1 MASSSTEYYRGR
13 AKDCCHRAI
22 IAEDVDQRTHWL
34 EAAARWVSLARQEGF
49 LLPTQKKAVPSND
62 PAYSL
67 PCRLPTDTF
76 SARSPRILLSEKI
89 GEKRAFGGGHAAPRI
104 A

>member
-1 MASSSTEYYRGR
+1 MASSGTEYYRGR

-22 IAEDVDQRTHWL
+22 IAEDIDQRTHWL

-49 LLPTQKKAVPSND
+49 LLPTQKKALPSND
-62 PAYSL
+62 PAYSRAL
-67 PCRLPTDTF
+67 SFAQSSD
-76 SARSPRILLSEKI
+76 LSEKI

-104 A
+104 T